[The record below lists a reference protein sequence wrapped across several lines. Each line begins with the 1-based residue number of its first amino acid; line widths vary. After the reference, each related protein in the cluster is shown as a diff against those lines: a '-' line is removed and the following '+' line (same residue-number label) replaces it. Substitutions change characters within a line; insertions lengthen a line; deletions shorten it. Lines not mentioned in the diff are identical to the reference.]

1 MNLEDMN
8 KLKKI
13 IAQVKE
19 VDESEIKQD
28 FNLVDAGFNSI
39 TFIKLI
45 IAIENYFSFEFE
57 DDDLDIFK
65 LQTLNKL
72 VEYIEN
78 KRQKME

>member
-65 LQTLNKL
+65 LQTLNEL
-72 VEYIEN
+72 AEYIEN